1 MIYWNHLLLYVK
13 VENYIFNAEN
23 INKSDLTDL
32 SLKCG
37 LESLVETSGDH
48 YKLKNIEWWSMILS
62 D

>member
-1 MIYWNHLLLYVK
+1 MYVE

-48 YKLKNIEWWSMILS
+48 YKLKNIE
-62 D
+62 